1 MKLLV
6 DTDLLFWA
14 AGEPGRLPAP
24 ALALIDDPAM
34 AAEWDP
40 KIIGKELERDDGLT
54 HQAMVRGPRPW

>member
-1 MKLLV
+1 
-6 DTDLLFWA
+6 
-14 AGEPGRLPAP
+14 
-24 ALALIDDPAM
+24 LIDDPAM